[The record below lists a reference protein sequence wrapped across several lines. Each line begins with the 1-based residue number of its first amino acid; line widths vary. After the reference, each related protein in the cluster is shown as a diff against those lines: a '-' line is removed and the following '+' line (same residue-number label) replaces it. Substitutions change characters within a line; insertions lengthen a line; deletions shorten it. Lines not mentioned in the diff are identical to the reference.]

1 MTNKEKTYWVHDTMM
16 TDRYYRENHLNNGN
30 GQYYRKPNNFNIK
43 NLYDKESVK
52 TALKAGTFLINGFA
66 IATNPEHIQNV
77 CEDFAEGRYLQGIAK
92 VAFPYVAPYIISYRS
107 RKKAKKESEG
117 RINELERKIEE
128 MTK

>member
-30 GQYYRKPNNFNIK
+30 GQYHRGKNNFNIK
-43 NLYDKESVK
+43 SLLNKSCAKISGIVGTGIHLYS
-52 TALKAGTFLINGFA
+52 TAINNNHFQDIYDDFANERYLSGILKAVVPFA
-66 IATNPEHIQNV
+66 
-77 CEDFAEGRYLQGIAK
+77 L
-92 VAFPYVAPYIISYRS
+92 PYAVSFYA

-128 MTK
+128 MIK